1 MTEFLPYWNQ
11 IYYVIAI
18 KYSYLIDDNDENKK
32 SKDTKTCVLKLKL
45 KVEDYKHCLEPTQVE
60 KEMNY
65 LEKDKLAVNSLRANH
80 KEIIT
85 NNKIKLK

>member
-1 MTEFLPYWNQ
+1 M
-11 IYYVIAI
+11 
-18 KYSYLIDDNDENKK
+18 
-32 SKDTKTCVLKLKL
+32 CVLKLKL

-60 KEMNY
+60 KEINY
-65 LEKDKLAVNSLRANH
+65 LEKDKLAVNSLKANH